1 MQLKTE
7 AKQSAKAGCTRLMRS
22 REYSKLSKRQ
32 EEGGH
37 DSTGKCGVYDK
48 MNGVLRAEYQGGQAI
63 QDEARDDLHP
73 ANQGEGMAAEAA
85 GFVNVLWPAES
96 TAVTA

>member
-1 MQLKTE
+1 
-7 AKQSAKAGCTRLMRS
+7 
-22 REYSKLSKRQ
+22 
-32 EEGGH
+32 
-37 DSTGKCGVYDK
+37 